1 MNIGSVVRLNNKVYD
16 ENRFKKN
23 NILHYDLYFTDGSIP
38 SMDIINKFLC
48 NMHKL
53 KNFLKKI

>member
-1 MNIGSVVRLNNKVYD
+1 MKIGSVVRLNNKVYD

-48 NMHKL
+48 NMYKL